1 MERKII
7 QTADGSKTVY
17 LSALD
22 ETYHSSHG
30 ALQEAKHV
38 FIRNGLHYLCQESL
52 VRIFEMGF
60 GTGLNALLALHESL
74 NGPVKIEYTGIEAY
88 PVEAEIWQS
97 MEYAS
102 AIDPTFQDMYDR
114 MHTAPWNERIGL
126 TADFAMRKVHSK
138 IEDYAVEGG
147 SQDLIFYDA
156 FGPRAQSEMW
166 TLPMLEKMHRLLRPG
181 GVLVTYCAMGQF
193 KRNLKSLGFLVE
205 SLPGPPGK
213 REMTRAVKIG
223 GEL

>member
-17 LSALD
+17 VSALD

-30 ALQEAKHV
+30 ALQEAEHV
-38 FIRNGLHYLCQESL
+38 FIRNGLHFLSQEAP

-60 GTGLNALLALHESL
+60 GTGLNALLALRESL
-74 NGPVKIEYTGIEAY
+74 NAQMKIEYTGIEAY
-88 PVEAEIWQS
+88 PVESEIWQS

-102 AIDPTFQDMYDR
+102 AIDPGLQETYNR
-114 MHTAPWNERIGL
+114 MHTAPWNERIEL
-126 TADFAMRKVHSK
+126 TADFALRKMHSK
-138 IEDYAVEGG
+138 MEDYAVEEG
-147 SQDLIFYDA
+147 SQDLVFYDA
-156 FGPRAQSEMW
+156 FGPRAQGEMW
-166 TLPMLEKMHRLLRPG
+166 MLPVLEKMHRLLRSG

-213 REMTRAVKIG
+213 REMTRAVKV
-223 GEL
+223 

>member
-30 ALQEAKHV
+30 ALQEAEHV
-38 FIRNGLHYLCQESL
+38 FIQNGLHFLNQEAP

-60 GTGLNALLALHESL
+60 GTGLNALLAFRESL
-74 NGPVKIEYTGIEAY
+74 NAQRKIEYTGIEAY
-88 PVEAEIWQS
+88 PVESEIWQV

-102 AIDPTFQDMYDR
+102 VIDPSLQEIYDR
-114 MHTAPWNERIGL
+114 MHIVPWNERIEL
-126 TADFAMRKVHSK
+126 TADFALRKMHSK
-138 IEDYAVEGG
+138 IEDYTVEEE

-166 TLPMLEKMHRLLRPG
+166 MLPVLEKMHGLLRSG

-213 REMTRAVKIG
+213 REMTRAVK
-223 GEL
+223 E